1 MAMVMPTFAAAVVL
15 LLSSGLPGLF
25 IPRDSAAGERIAAL
39 LVLTGSALGGGAA
52 AAMLFLSEP
61 AVLEIPWSIPGG
73 SFSLAVDALSAC
85 FLFPIF
91 LIAALGALYGLG
103 YWPQRLHPDNGR
115 KLRLF
120 FGLLAGTMALVV
132 TARNSLLFLMAWEG
146 MALSGFFLVTTEEKK
161 EEACRAGFIY
171 LMATHAGTLALFGV
185 FALLARTTGSFAFP
199 LSATLPSMGA
209 SAIFLLGLFGFGLK
223 AGLMPLHVWLPGA
236 HAAAPSH
243 VSAILSGVM
252 IKTGIYGL
260 VRLTSFF
267 AGVPPWWGWTIL
279 LLGAVSGVMG
289 VLFAIAQHDI
299 KRLLAYHSVE
309 NIGIIALGLGT
320 ALLGRSYDLPL
331 LTALGL
337 SGALLHVINHG
348 LFKSLLFL
356 GAGSVIHATGTREI
370 DRYGGLL
377 RPMPWT
383 ALFFLGGAV
392 AISGLPPLNGFVS
405 EWFIYLGLFQSLSA
419 DSLALRLAVLAAP
432 ALALIGALAL
442 ACFVKVFGVTFLG
455 SARTPAAFSAHEA
468 PASMRWPMGV
478 LLAACLLIGLWPAA
492 VVPLLGQAAAVWQG
506 AEPLPLPLAGQ
517 IAPVTAISVAALML
531 IGILALAVWLLR
543 RQTAGRAAAA
553 PTWGCGY
560 AFPTGRMQYTA
571 SSFAEMLTGLF
582 RWGLRTER
590 HGGEVSANFPAPAEF
605 ASHTPDTVLD
615 RLLLPACRGAARVC
629 VWVRA
634 RLQHGVTGIY
644 LLYVALTLSLLLTL
658 GALLRG

>member
-1 MAMVMPTFAAAVVL
+1 MVVVMPILAAATVL
-15 LLSSGLPGLF
+15 LLFSGLPGLF
-25 IPRDSAAGERIAAL
+25 AGRGSAAGERFSAL
-39 LVLTGSALGGGAA
+39 LVLTGAALGTGATVA
-52 AAMLFLSEP
+52 ALCVADP
-61 AVLEIPWSIPGG
+61 AALELPWSVPGG
-73 SFSLAVDALSAC
+73 VFSLAVDALSAC
-85 FLFPIF
+85 FLFPIY
-91 LIAALGALYGLG
+91 LIAALGAVYGLG
-103 YWPQRLHPDNGR
+103 YWPQRRHPGNGR

-120 FGLLAGTMALVV
+120 FGLIAGAMTLVV
-132 TARNSLLFLMAWEG
+132 TARNSLLFLVAWEV
-146 MALSGFFLVTTEEKK
+146 MALAGFFLVTTEEEK
-161 EEACRAGFIY
+161 EEARRAGFIY

-185 FALLARTTGSFAFP
+185 FALLARASGSFAFP
-199 LSATLPSMGA
+199 LSATLSSGGA
-209 SAIFLLGLFGFGLK
+209 SAVFVLGLFGFGLK

-243 VSAILSGVM
+243 VSALLSGVM

-267 AGVPPWWGWTIL
+267 ADAPPWWGWTIL
-279 LLGAVSGVMG
+279 LLGAASGVMG

-309 NIGIIALGLGT
+309 NIGIIALGLGI
-320 ALLGRSYDLPL
+320 ALLGRSYGLPL
-331 LTALGL
+331 LTVLGL

-370 DRYGGLL
+370 DRYGALL

-405 EWFIYLGLFQSLSA
+405 EWFIYLGLFQSLSG

-455 SARTPAAFSAHEA
+455 SARTPATSAAHEA

-492 VVPLLGQAAAVWQG
+492 VVPLLGQAAVDWQG
-506 AEPLPLPLAGQ
+506 AEPLPLALFAQ
-517 IAPVTAISVAALML
+517 VAPVTAISVAALML
-531 IGILALAVWLLR
+531 LGILALAAWMLR
-543 RQTAGRAAAA
+543 RKAAGRSAAA

-571 SSFAEMLTGLF
+571 SSFAQMLTGLF
-582 RWGLRTER
+582 AWGLRSER
-590 HGGEVSANFPAPAEF
+590 HGGEVSTNFPSPSDF
-605 ASHTPDTVLD
+605 SSHTPDTVLD
-615 RLLLPACRGAARVC
+615 RLLLPAFGVAARFC
-629 VWVRA
+629 TWLRA
-634 RLQHGVTGIY
+634 RLQHGITGIY
-644 LLYVALTLSLLLTL
+644 LLYVALTLCLLLTL

>member
-1 MAMVMPTFAAAVVL
+1 MFMVIPTFAAATGL
-15 LLSSGLPGLF
+15 LFLSGLPGLF
-25 IPRDSAAGERIAAL
+25 FSRRSAVGERLAAL
-39 LVLTGSALGGGAA
+39 LILTGAVLGTIATAAALAGPGSAAIELPWSVPGGA
-52 AAMLFLSEP
+52 
-61 AVLEIPWSIPGG
+61 
-73 SFSLAVDALSAC
+73 FSVEVDALSAC
-85 FLFPIF
+85 FLFPIY
-91 LIAALGALYGLG
+91 LVTALGSVYGLG
-103 YWPQRLHPDNGR
+103 YWPQRRYPANGR

-120 FGLLAGTMALVV
+120 FGLMAGSLTLVV
-132 TARNSLLFLMAWEG
+132 TARNGLLFLVVWEI
-146 MALSGFFLVTTEEKK
+146 MALSGFFLVTTEDEK
-161 EEACRAGFIY
+161 EEARRAGFIY

-185 FALLARTTGSFAFP
+185 FALLARETGTFAFP
-199 LSATLPSMGA
+199 LSATLPSAGA

-243 VSAILSGVM
+243 VSALLSGVM

-267 AGVPPWWGWTIL
+267 SDAPPWWGWTIL

-309 NIGIIALGLGT
+309 NIGIIALGMGT

-337 SGALLHVINHG
+337 FGALLHVINHG

-356 GAGSVIHATGTREI
+356 GAGSIIHATGTREI

-405 EWFIYLGLFQSLSA
+405 EWFIYLGLLQSLSG
-419 DSLALRLAVLAAP
+419 DSIALRLAVLAAP

-442 ACFVKVFGVTFLG
+442 ACFVKVFGVAFLG
-455 SARTPAAFSAHEA
+455 SARTPTAAAAHEV
-468 PASMRWPMGV
+468 PVNMRWPMGV
-478 LLAACLLIGLWPAA
+478 LLGACLLIGLLPAA
-492 VVPLLGQAAAVWQG
+492 VVPLLGRAAGVWQG
-506 AEPLPLPLAGQ
+506 AETLPLDLAGQ
-517 IAPVTAISVAALML
+517 VAPETAISVAALMF

-543 RQTAGRAAAA
+543 RQTAGQEAAA

-571 SSFAEMLTGLF
+571 SSFAQMLTGLF
-582 RWGLRTER
+582 GWGLRPER
-590 HGGEVSANFPAPAEF
+590 HGGEVSANFPAPADF

-615 RLLLPACRGAARVC
+615 RLLLPACRGSARFC
-629 VWVRA
+629 TWLRA
-634 RLQHGVTGIY
+634 RLQHGITGIY
-644 LLYVALTLSLLLTL
+644 LLYVALTLSLLLVL